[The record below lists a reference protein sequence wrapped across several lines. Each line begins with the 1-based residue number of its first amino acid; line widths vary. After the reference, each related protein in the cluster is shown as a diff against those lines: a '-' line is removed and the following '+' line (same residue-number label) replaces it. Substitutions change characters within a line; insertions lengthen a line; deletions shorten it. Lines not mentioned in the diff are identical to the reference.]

1 MVLESTIICIDNS
14 QFMRNGDFNPTR
26 LQAQQDAVNLI
37 THSKTRSNP
46 ESNVALMTMA
56 DLSVLVTL
64 TTDTGKILAK
74 LNQVLPTGDMR
85 FISGIK
91 IAHLCLKHRQG
102 KNHKTRIVA
111 FIGSPIDADEK
122 EIIKLAK
129 KLKKEKVNIDIVS
142 FGEDECN
149 ADILNKFITTINGR
163 EGTGSHLVTIP
174 PGPHLSDALVSSPI
188 VQGEDGSGAGITSTG
203 GGGFEFGVDPND
215 DPELALAL
223 RVSMEEQRARQ
234 QADGG
239 EEAVAPPPATP
250 GGGGEEESSEE
261 ALLQRALAMSMDTEE
276 GAPAAAAPG
285 APRKAPRQERD
296 LATMT
301 EEEQIAY
308 AMQMSMAESEGGGE
322 AEGMEVEDKGE
333 DYSEVM
339 NDPEFLQ
346 SVLQNLPGVDP
357 DSQAVRDAMGA
368 MKDEKKDEKKEDKK

>member
-1 MVLESTIICIDNS
+1 MVLESTIICVDNS
-14 QFMRNGDFNPTR
+14 QFMRNGDFHPTR

-46 ESNVALMTMA
+46 ENNVALMTLS

-74 LNQVLPTGDMR
+74 LHQVTPAQEMR
-85 FISGIK
+85 FISGLK

-102 KNHKTRIVA
+102 KNHKTRIIA
-111 FIGSPIDADEK
+111 FVGSPIDSDEK
-122 EIIKLAK
+122 EVVKLAK
-129 KLKKEKVNIDIVS
+129 KLKKEKVNIDVVS
-142 FGEDECN
+142 FGEDEEN
-149 ADILNKFITTINGR
+149 TDILNKFITTINGK

-188 VQGEDGSGAGITSTG
+188 VQGEDGMG
-203 GGGFEFGVDPND
+203 GGAPASGFEFGVNPDD

-234 QADGG
+234 QAEGGAPEGGAPGGAGANTGG
-239 EEAVAPPPATP
+239 ETD
-250 GGGGEEESSEE
+250 ESSEE
-261 ALLQRALAMSMDTEE
+261 AMLQRALAMSMDSGEPA
-276 GAPAAAAPG
+276 APASGGQPQA
-285 APRKAPRQERD
+285 RD
-296 LATMT
+296 LGSMT

-308 AMQMSMAESEGGGE
+308 AMQMSMAEAEKADEPAKSESMDVDE
-322 AEGMEVEDKGE
+322 KDQ

-339 NDPEFLQ
+339 NDPAFLQ

-357 DSQAVRDAMGA
+357 QSEAVKKAVEGA
-368 MKDEKKDEKKEDKK
+368 KEDNKDKDKKDDKK

>member
-1 MVLESTIICIDNS
+1 
-14 QFMRNGDFNPTR
+14 
-26 LQAQQDAVNLI
+26 LI

-46 ESNVALMTMA
+46 ESNVALMTLS

-74 LNQVLPTGDMR
+74 LHQVGPAADLR

-111 FIGSPIDADEK
+111 FVGSPIDADEK
-122 EIIKLAK
+122 EMVKLAK
-129 KLKKEKVNIDIVS
+129 KLKKEKVNIDIVN
-142 FGEDECN
+142 FGEDEAN
-149 ADILNKFITTINGR
+149 ADILNKFVTTINGK

-188 VQGEDGSGAGITSTG
+188 VQGEDGSGAMG
-203 GGGFEFGVDPND
+203 GSSGAGFEFGVNPDD

-234 QADGG
+234 QA
-239 EEAVAPPPATP
+239 E
-250 GGGGEEESSEE
+250 GGGEEPAAPTSGAGVEDESSEE
-261 ALLQRALAMSMDTEE
+261 ALLQRALAMSMDTGEAGST
-276 GAPAAAAPG
+276 GAP
-285 APRKAPRQERD
+285 KERD
-296 LATMT
+296 LSSMT

-308 AMQMSMAESEGGGE
+308 AMQMSMADAEKPEEAPKAESMDVDEK
-322 AEGMEVEDKGE
+322 D

-339 NDPEFLQ
+339 NDPAFLQ

-357 DSQAVRDAMGA
+357 QSEAVRNAMGA
-368 MKDEKKDEKKEDKK
+368 MKDEKKDDKKDEKK

>member
-1 MVLESTIICIDNS
+1 M
-14 QFMRNGDFNPTR
+14 G
-26 LQAQQDAVNLI
+26 
-37 THSKTRSNP
+37 
-46 ESNVALMTMA
+46 ALMTLA
-56 DLSVLVTL
+56 DLAVLVTL
-64 TTDTGKILAK
+64 TTDTGKIMGK
-74 LNQVLPTGDMR
+74 LHQVTPAADMR

-111 FIGSPIDADEK
+111 FVGSPIEADEK

-129 KLKKEKVNIDIVS
+129 KLKKEKVNIDIVN
-142 FGEDECN
+142 FGEDEAN
-149 ADILNKFITTINGR
+149 ADILNKFVTTINGK

-234 QADGG
+234 QAEGGG
-239 EEAVAPPPATP
+239 ETEAAVPATP
-250 GGGGEEESSEE
+250 SQGEESSEE
-261 ALLQRALAMSMDTEE
+261 ALLQRALAMSMDTDDSTT
-276 GAPAAAAPG
+276 AAVAPG
-285 APRKAPRQERD
+285 APKKAARPERD
-296 LATMT
+296 LAAMT

-308 AMQMSMAESEGGGE
+308 AMQMSMAENEGG
-322 AEGMEVEDKGE
+322 EGGSEEKMEVDDKDQ

-357 DSQAVRDAMGA
+357 DSEAVRAAMGA
-368 MKDEKKDEKKEDKK
+368 MKEEKTDEKKKDGDKK